1 MFMETEKETKVT
13 SVEQGHF
20 PCVCVCGYTYVA
32 CLDELKSVSSVGKRL
47 ARVQKH

>member
-13 SVEQGHF
+13 SVEQGHL
-20 PCVCVCGYTYVA
+20 CGYTYVA